1 MIRKLLLGTVA
12 GFALTSAALAQI
24 NSVPQVGVI
33 SGILNGVSV
42 SSGLLHISID
52 WTEE

>member
-1 MIRKLLLGTVA
+1 MNRKLALLAVA
-12 GFALTSAALAQI
+12 GFALRGASQQACI
-24 NSVPQVGVI
+24 N
-33 SGILNGVSV
+33 LNAVSI

>member
-12 GFALTSAALAQI
+12 GFALTGAAQQACI
-24 NSVPQVGVI
+24 NF
-33 SGILNGVSV
+33 NGVSV